1 MAESF
6 STTHEKVQFFWQ
18 EGCRIAKEQKD
29 YIVAIELIT
38 KSLSIVKKS
47 KVFDL
52 NYKYSRNYQFY
63 RQLTILA
70 LKAEIPADALK
81 YAKLCNRPDFIAD
94 AYFENN
100 QFEKCLS
107 YYMALT
113 QPYTIYPG
121 WTWSPSDTLSRNR
134 LPKVAKSFYY
144 LINKYPEKYNFE
156 NIQEDYGWLYNQV
169 ILRFGSSPIFA
180 EL

>member
-1 MAESF
+1 
-6 STTHEKVQFFWQ
+6 
-18 EGCRIAKEQKD
+18 
-29 YIVAIELIT
+29 
-38 KSLSIVKKS
+38 
-47 KVFDL
+47 
-52 NYKYSRNYQFY
+52 
-63 RQLTILA
+63 
-70 LKAEIPADALK
+70 
-81 YAKLCNRPDFIAD
+81 
-94 AYFENN
+94 
-100 QFEKCLS
+100 
-107 YYMALT
+107 MALT